1 MTKQEYIDYY
11 KDLLILQ
18 YKGKEKAEAHIS
30 LLADIF
36 SMDLLPLEV
45 LAAFNLDDAVGVQLD
60 VVAKYFGVSRTGRIL
75 TGITV
80 TLSDDDLRDLL
91 KIVQITNYTNATYFE
106 MQKLLFQNFGN
117 DIELYD
123 YLNMRMGYFIYPSIG
138 SNILAQFIVANN
150 LLPSPMGVTISS
162 TIVGYDNAFFYG
174 FVTYSNPTPVQIAPF
189 NDYST
194 GLDTNNLWLQYSDSV
209 EVPPLEGLTTED
221 GLTSVV
227 TEDNNLIIFEQ
238 D

>member
-1 MTKQEYIDYY
+1 MDKQEYIDYY

-18 YKGKEKAEAHIS
+18 YKGKPKAEAHIA

-36 SMDLLPLEV
+36 SMDLLPLKV
-45 LAAFNLDDAVGVQLD
+45 LSAFDLDEAEGVQLD
-60 VVAKYFGVSRTGRIL
+60 VVAKYFGVKRTGPIL
-75 TGITV
+75 SGLV
-80 TLSDDDLRDLL
+80 VSLNDQDLRDLL
-91 KIVQITNYTNATYFE
+91 KIIQITNYTDATYYE
-106 MQKLLFQNFGN
+106 MQQLLFQNFGS
-117 DIELYD
+117 DIQLFD

-150 LLPSPMGVTISS
+150 LLPSPIGVTISS

-174 FVTYSNPTPVQIAPF
+174 FVTYSNPVPMQIAPF
-189 NDYST
+189 NDYDT

-209 EVPPLEGLTTED
+209 EVPPVEGVTTED
-221 GLTSVV
+221 GLASIVS
-227 TEDNNLIIFEQ
+227 EQNNLIIFEQ